1 MTSESVLLVRTLR
14 KKTPK
19 MGKSPKKGI
28 FDMTFDSSLPI
39 SPPMTIV
46 SPSRSR
52 TSVSAERLLN
62 RYAESAD
69 T

>member
-1 MTSESVLLVRTLR
+1 MTSDSFLLVRTLR

-19 MGKSPKKGI
+19 NGRSPKKGI
-28 FDMTFDSSLPI
+28 LDMTFDSSLPI
-39 SPPMTIV
+39 SPPITIV

-62 RYAESAD
+62 R
-69 T
+69 